1 MAKRMI
7 VRGREVEITVELD
20 EEAVVAGELW
30 ERLPMDT
37 KARIK
42 GQEIHFPLLV
52 PTGVEPGNRT
62 DIEAGDV
69 AYWPPENALCL
80 FCGQSSGRTDLTPVG
95 KIVEGLEDCGRVD
108 ANEDLRI
115 EPLEG

>member
-1 MAKRMI
+1 M
-7 VRGREVEITVELD
+7 
-20 EEAVVAGELW
+20 
-30 ERLPMDT
+30 
-37 KARIK
+37 
-42 GQEIHFPLLV
+42 
-52 PTGVEPGNRT
+52 
-62 DIEAGDV
+62 